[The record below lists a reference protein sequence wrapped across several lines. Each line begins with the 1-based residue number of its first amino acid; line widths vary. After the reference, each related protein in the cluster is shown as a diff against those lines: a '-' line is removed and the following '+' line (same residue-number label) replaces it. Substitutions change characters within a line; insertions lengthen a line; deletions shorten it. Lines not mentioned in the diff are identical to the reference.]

1 MEYELSNSVDAIREA
16 SKIRSRGCLRV
27 KRNILV
33 IVVVLAALAVMIWAG
48 VVNYRRRQQEAAKL
62 KEFQAMV
69 AASAPPENAANAMI
83 PANPLQ
89 GQMAPAF
96 TLKDT
101 TGHKVSLSDY
111 KGKAVVV
118 DFWATWCAPCKVE
131 IPWLEQFHNQYAG
144 QGLEILGVSEDDLDP
159 DDKAKLLQEKK
170 DIAAKAAQLK
180 INYPVLIDD
189 AQVSTPYGGIDGLP
203 TTFFIDRNGKVVA
216 STVGLADRD
225 EIEANIK
232 KALASGGQS

>member
-1 MEYELSNSVDAIREA
+1 
-16 SKIRSRGCLRV
+16 V

-33 IVVVLAALAVMIWAG
+33 IVVVLAALVVMIWAG
-48 VVNYRRRQQEAAKL
+48 VVNYRRRQQDAAKL

-69 AASAPPENAANAMI
+69 AASAPPSNTANAGDAAM
-83 PANPLQ
+83 NPLQ
-89 GQMAPAF
+89 GQAAPAF

-101 TGHKVSLSDY
+101 TGRKVSLSDY
-111 KGKAVVV
+111 KGRAVVV
-118 DFWATWCAPCKVE
+118 DFWATWCAPCKIE

-159 DDKAKLLQEKK
+159 DDKAKLAQEKK
-170 DIAAKAAQLK
+170 DIATKAAQLK

-216 STVGLADRD
+216 STVGLADRN
-225 EIEANIK
+225 EIEADIK
-232 KALASGGQS
+232 KALSSGGQS